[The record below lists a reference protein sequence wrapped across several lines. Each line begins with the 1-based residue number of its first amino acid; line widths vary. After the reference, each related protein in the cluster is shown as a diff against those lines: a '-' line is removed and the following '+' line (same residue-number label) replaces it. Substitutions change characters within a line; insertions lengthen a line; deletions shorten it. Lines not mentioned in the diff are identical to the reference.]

1 MQICAKMRSVGA
13 ATQAKVLAAGRTIER
28 LPGLADGPPV
38 FGLRRVHQ
46 EEEVKSRRQCAID
59 RNACRTNE
67 ERKMQITSPVVMAQS
82 ESERL
87 RARVVWLYHVENY
100 TQNDIAKQ
108 LGINRVMV
116 VRLLAEARRRNEV
129 RVSISSPLSDMVALE
144 RELEI
149 AFGVTRA
156 IVAPFSDP
164 DGDPTKVIAAAAGT
178 LISGMMKSGM
188 VVGVGWGRTL
198 YNTLPFIAG
207 ATLEDFRVVSLLG
220 GISAARRF
228 NPAEFAW
235 QFAELFMGE
244 GFLVPAP
251 AVVDSPETKHALLER
266 CGLAAIFEMADKLD
280 VALLSVGGISALTTS
295 YRTGY
300 LSEADR
306 RSLIDAGAV
315 GDVLYN
321 FIDKQ
326 GNLIDHEVNSRV
338 ISVNLDRLRR
348 TPERVLIS
356 GGPEKLHALLA
367 SLATIKPTTF
377 VTDEQTAKALLS
389 AAGRTDI

>member
-1 MQICAKMRSVGA
+1 MQ
-13 ATQAKVLAAGRTIER
+13 TT
-28 LPGLADGPPV
+28 P
-38 FGLRRVHQ
+38 
-46 EEEVKSRRQCAID
+46 
-59 RNACRTNE
+59 
-67 ERKMQITSPVVMAQS
+67 PVVMVQT

-87 RARVVWLYHVENY
+87 RARVAWLYHIENY
-100 TQNDIAKQ
+100 TQNDIAAQ

-129 RVSISSPLSDMVALE
+129 RVTISSALSDMIALE
-144 RELEI
+144 RELEVT
-149 AFGVTRA
+149 FGIKQV
-156 IVAPFSDP
+156 IVAPFADAE
-164 DGDPTKVIAAAAGT
+164 GDPTKVIAAAAGT
-178 LISGMMKSGM
+178 LITRTMHSGMI
-188 VVGVGWGRTL
+188 VGVGWGRTL

-207 ATLEDFRVVSLLG
+207 AALDDFRVVSLLG

-235 QFAELFMGE
+235 QFAELFNGE
-244 GFLVPAP
+244 GFLVTAP

-321 FIDKQ
+321 FIDKD
-326 GNLIDHEVNSRV
+326 GNVIDHEVNARV

-348 TPERVLIS
+348 TPERILIS
-356 GGPEKLHALLA
+356 GGPEKLEALRA
-367 SLATIKPTTF
+367 SLLTIKPTTF
-377 VTDEQTAKALLS
+377 VTDEQTAGALLS
-389 AAGRTDI
+389 STAERP